1 MSLLAGCQANEEKAS
16 KKPGKSSWILDLAR
30 DGRSAKLP
38 IYKNDDSDS
47 LVIAHGFSWGPKP
60 LGSLS
65 NITYLKECG
74 DLFRLKPVTLH
85 MWVKSSRYLV
95 GNKTINPS
103 TENVQELC
111 L

>member
-1 MSLLAGCQANEEKAS
+1 MSLLAGCQANEEEAS
-16 KKPGKSSWILDLAR
+16 NKPGKSSWILDLAR

-74 DLFRLKPVTLH
+74 DLFRLKPVTLSICGLKVRDIL
-85 MWVKSSRYLV
+85 WEIKQLIRAPKTY
-95 GNKTINPS
+95 GNF
-103 TENVQELC
+103 
-111 L
+111 